1 MVRVVTVNDI
11 DQLLKKVTLKTFFLK
26 LIEQLRSDYSRWHE
40 FQKSPRH
47 ATHVPG
53 GVIELMPISDKE
65 YYSFKYV
72 NGHPNNTKQKK
83 QTVIATGQL
92 SLVETGYPVL
102 ISEMTVLTALRTAAT
117 SAMVSQYLAR
127 KNAKTFGIIGCG
139 AQSEFQVLAH
149 HFALDMHEIYYFDT
163 DAHAMEKF
171 AANLK
176 PYRLRM
182 HPCTDG
188 RTIVE
193 KCDIVTTATAQKG
206 RHKIVEAG
214 WVKQGCH
221 LNKIGGDTPG
231 KTELEASLVERSKI
245 VVEFL
250 EQTKVEGEIQQ
261 VRDPKVYAEIWE
273 LVTGK
278 KRGRESD
285 DEITLFDSVGFG
297 IEDYSILRLVHQLAE
312 EYHMGHKLD
321 MVPHTPD
328 PKNLFGVII

>member
-1 MVRVVTVNDI
+1 MVRVVTVEDI
-11 DQLLKKVTLKTFFLK
+11 DQLLKKVTLKTFYLK
-26 LIEQLRSDYSRWHE
+26 LIERLKSDYSRWHE
-40 FQKSPRH
+40 FDKSPRH

-53 GVIELMPISDKE
+53 GVIELMPIADKA

-72 NGHPNNTKQKK
+72 NGHPNNTKQQK
-83 QTVIATGQL
+83 QTVVATGQL

-117 SAMVSQYLAR
+117 SALVSQYLAR
-127 KNAKTFGIIGCG
+127 RNAKTFGIIGCG

-149 HFALDMHEIYYFDT
+149 HYGLDLHEIYYYDT
-163 DAHAMEKF
+163 DARAMEKF

-188 RTIVE
+188 RSIVE

-206 RHKIVEAG
+206 RHKIVETD
-214 WVKQGCH
+214 WVKRGCH

-231 KTELEASLVERSKI
+231 KTELEASLVERCKI
-245 VVEFL
+245 VVELL
-250 EQTKVEGEIQQ
+250 EQTRVEGEIQQ
-261 VRDPKVYAEIWE
+261 VQNPQVYAAIWE

-278 KRGRESD
+278 KKGRESD
-285 DEITLFDSVGFG
+285 EEITLFDSVGFAL
-297 IEDYSILRLVHQLAE
+297 EDYSILRLVHQLTE
-312 EYHMGHKLD
+312 EYHLGHKLD

-328 PKNLFGVII
+328 PKNLFGVIG